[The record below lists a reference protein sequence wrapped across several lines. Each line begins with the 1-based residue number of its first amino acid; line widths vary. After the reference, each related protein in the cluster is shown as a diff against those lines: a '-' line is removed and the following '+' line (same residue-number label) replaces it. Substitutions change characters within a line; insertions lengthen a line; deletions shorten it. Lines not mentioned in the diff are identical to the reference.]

1 MDQTTLPIMI
11 PQADPGAGYR
21 AQRDEINDAVFR
33 ALRSGWYIL
42 GKEGEAFEQEFAAWL
57 GAARAVG
64 CGNGTDAL
72 ALVLRGLGI
81 GEGATVAT
89 VSHAAVATV
98 AAIEM
103 VGAVPLLLD
112 IDPDTYT
119 MDPDELQAVLED
131 PPPGL
136 PPIRAAIAVHLYGQA
151 CELDPML
158 AACAEHGVALIED
171 CAQAHGATL
180 HGRKL
185 GTLGAAAAFSLYPTK
200 NLGALG
206 DGGVLATDDF
216 ELADRIA
223 AIRQYGWRERY
234 ISSLVGV
241 NSRLDEVQAAIL
253 RARERD
259 AVQAQLRTA
268 GVGTGVHYPVPVH
281 LQAAYADRVPLG
293 PAGCKETERAAREVL
308 SLPMY
313 PELTDEQVERICAGQ
328 RAIEGWLQDDALLL
342 TLALHRQQRAAGIRG
357 GVAEI
362 GVHHGRFFVALAL
375 LCDGAGERALA
386 VDVFADQHL
395 NPGGSG
401 HGDRTIFDT
410 NLARWGVSERAV
422 ERQQD
427 SLTLTPAEVRSALG
441 GAGARLFSV
450 DGSHSLEHAAQDPRV
465 GPARLA

>member
-1 MDQTTLPIMI
+1 
-11 PQADPGAGYR
+11 
-21 AQRDEINDAVFR
+21 
-33 ALRSGWYIL
+33 
-42 GKEGEAFEQEFAAWL
+42 
-57 GAARAVG
+57 
-64 CGNGTDAL
+64 
-72 ALVLRGLGI
+72 
-81 GEGATVAT
+81 
-89 VSHAAVATV
+89 
-98 AAIEM
+98 M

-119 MDPDELQAVLED
+119 MDPDELAAVLED

-136 PPIRAAIAVHLYGQA
+136 PPIRAAIAVHLYGQS
-151 CELDPML
+151 CDLDPML
-158 AACAEHGVALIED
+158 AACGRAGAALIED
-171 CAQAHGATL
+171 CAQAHGAAL

-185 GTLGAAAAFSLYPTK
+185 GTIGRAAAFSLYPTK

-253 RARERD
+253 RARLPRLDAGNARRRAIAASYDRALAGGPYAPPTRREGAEHVFHQYVLRVPERD

-313 PELTDEQVERICAGQ
+313 PELTDEQVERICAGL
-328 RAIEGWLQDDALLL
+328 RG
-342 TLALHRQQRAAGIRG
+342 LAAT
-357 GVAEI
+357 
-362 GVHHGRFFVALAL
+362 
-375 LCDGAGERALA
+375 
-386 VDVFADQHL
+386 
-395 NPGGSG
+395 
-401 HGDRTIFDT
+401 RT
-410 NLARWGVSERAV
+410 
-422 ERQQD
+422 
-427 SLTLTPAEVRSALG
+427 
-441 GAGARLFSV
+441 
-450 DGSHSLEHAAQDPRV
+450 
-465 GPARLA
+465 